1 MMKTTLLITLSL
13 VTAMKTEQL
22 DCSIEEEQQ
31 ISRCQRKIDGVERY
45 TCEHL
50 EAFINCIESINGNCA
65 QDARIF
71 LNDLD
76 MSRGEIRSNE
86 TCYHQKF
93 DQYFNQDGQCS
104 FEDIRQ
110 VYKSVSQIPP
120 PQAPN
125 FDDYGRDKYDYY
137 LYARRLHECQI
148 IQMVEDVIKQTKE
161 NCLGFFRDQISLM
174 YAGYDPSARRIR
186 ILAAM
191 LPECL
196 KAYLP
201 NGVGDEGDEG
211 DEDLPEEKPE
221 FPTVNKLIQEL
232 VLIQKILSNKP

>member
-1 MMKTTLLITLSL
+1 MMKTILLITLSL

-120 PQAPN
+120 PPQAPN
-125 FDDYGRDKYDYY
+125 FDDYGVDKYDYY
-137 LYARRLHECQI
+137 LYARRLHECQTL
-148 IQMVEDVIKQTKE
+148 QMVEDVIKQTKE
-161 NCLGFFRDQISLM
+161 NCLRFFLDQISLM
-174 YAGYDPSARRIR
+174 YAGYDPSAT
-186 ILAAM
+186 
-191 LPECL
+191 PECL

-201 NGVGDEGDEG
+201 NVVGDEGDEG
-211 DEDLPEEKPE
+211 DDVDEDLPEDKPE

>member
-1 MMKTTLLITLSL
+1 M
-13 VTAMKTEQL
+13 
-22 DCSIEEEQQ
+22 
-31 ISRCQRKIDGVERY
+31 
-45 TCEHL
+45 
-50 EAFINCIESINGNCA
+50 
-65 QDARIF
+65 
-71 LNDLD
+71 
-76 MSRGEIRSNE
+76 
-86 TCYHQKF
+86 
-93 DQYFNQDGQCS
+93 
-104 FEDIRQ
+104 
-110 VYKSVSQIPP
+110 YKSVSQIPP

-161 NCLGFFRDQISLM
+161 NCLGFFLHQTSLM
-174 YAGYDPSARRIR
+174 YAGYDPSAP
-186 ILAAM
+186 M
-191 LPECL
+191 PECL